1 MLTVHPSPVTA
12 LILNQETVLNNHK
25 HIYTGV
31 VKTET
36 KQNP

>member
-1 MLTVHPSPVTA
+1 MLTVHPSSVTA
-12 LILNQETVLNNHK
+12 LILNQETAQNNHK
-25 HIYTGV
+25 HIYTGA